1 MSADLG
7 DLQVVLAVA
16 RAKGF
21 REAARLSGSS
31 ASRLSDAV
39 RRAETAL
46 GIRLFHR
53 TTRAV
58 TLTEAGAALVARLAP
73 AVEEVENALD
83 AINGF
88 RDRPAGTLRLN
99 VPVSAARLIL
109 PSILPDFLKAYPEIR
124 VEVTAD
130 SAATDTLAAGFD
142 AGIRYDELLEQDM
155 IAVPIGPREQRF
167 ALAASPDYLARHGT
181 PTHPRELLQHACI
194 RGRFTNGN
202 RPAWEFERGEEAIR
216 IEPTGPLTISIGG
229 GVDLGVEAAL
239 QGVGLIML
247 FEQWLQPYLAS
258 GELVAV
264 LEPWWLRF
272 PGPYLYY
279 SDRRLV
285 PAPLRAFID
294 FIRDQ
299 DSLPR
304 RRDHVS

>member
-7 DLQVVLAVA
+7 DLQAVLAVA
-16 RAKGF
+16 KAKGF
-21 REAARLSGSS
+21 REAARLTATSP
-31 ASRLSDAV
+31 SRLSDAV

-46 GIRLFHR
+46 AIRLFHR

-58 TLTEAGAALVARLAP
+58 TLTEAGAALVSRLAP
-73 AVEEVENALD
+73 AIEEVESALD
-83 AINGF
+83 AVNGF

-124 VEVTAD
+124 VEITAD

-167 ALAASPDYLARHGT
+167 ALAASPDYLARCGT
-181 PTHPRELLQHACI
+181 PEHPRDLLQHACI

-202 RPAWEFERGEEAIR
+202 LPPWEFERGEESIR
-216 IEPTGPLTISIGG
+216 IEPAGPLTVSIGG

-247 FEQWLQPYLAS
+247 FEQWLEPYLAS
-258 GELVAV
+258 GGLVPV
-264 LEPWWLRF
+264 LEPWWQGF
-272 PGPYLYY
+272 TGPYLYY

-294 FIRDQ
+294 FIRD
-299 DSLPR
+299 R
-304 RRDHVS
+304 G

>member
-1 MSADLG
+1 MSADLS

-31 ASRLSDAV
+31 PSRLSDAV

-109 PSILPDFLKAYPEIR
+109 PSILPDFLKAYPEIQ

-167 ALAASPDYLARHGT
+167 ALVASPDYLARRGT

-202 RPAWEFERGEEAIR
+202 RAAWEFERGEESMR

-294 FIRDQ
+294 FVRDR
-299 DSLPR
+299 DSRSR
-304 RRDHVS
+304 RRDNVS

>member
-7 DLQVVLAVA
+7 DLQAVLAVA
-16 RAKGF
+16 KAKGF
-21 REAARLSGSS
+21 REAARLTATSP
-31 ASRLSDAV
+31 SRLSDAV

-58 TLTEAGAALVARLAP
+58 TLTEAGAALVSRLAP
-73 AVEEVENALD
+73 AIEEVESALD
-83 AINGF
+83 AVNGF

-124 VEVTAD
+124 VEITAD

-167 ALAASPDYLARHGT
+167 ALVASPGYLERCGT
-181 PTHPRELLQHACI
+181 PAHPRDLLQHACI

-202 RPAWEFERGEEAIR
+202 LPAWEFERGEESVR
-216 IEPTGPLTISIGG
+216 IEPTGPLTMSIGG

-239 QGVGLIML
+239 QGIGLIMI
-247 FEQWLQPYLAS
+247 FEQWVEPYLAS

-264 LEPWWLRF
+264 LEPWWQRF
-272 PGPYLYY
+272 TGPYLYY

-294 FIRDQ
+294 FIRDCG
-299 DSLPR
+299 
-304 RRDHVS
+304 

>member
-1 MSADLG
+1 MSADLS

-16 RAKGF
+16 KAKGF
-21 REAARLSGSS
+21 REAARLTGSS
-31 ASRLSDAV
+31 PSRLSDAV

-58 TLTEAGAALVARLAP
+58 TLTEAGAALVTRLAP
-73 AVEEVENALD
+73 AIEEVESALD

-109 PSILPDFLKAYPEIR
+109 PSILPAFLKAYPDIR
-124 VEVTAD
+124 VEITAD

-167 ALAASPDYLARHGT
+167 ALAASPDYLARCGT
-181 PTHPRELLQHACI
+181 PEHPRDLLQHACI

-202 RPAWEFERGEEAIR
+202 QPAWEFERGEESIR
-216 IEPTGPLTISIGG
+216 IEPSGPLTVSIGG

-239 QGVGLIML
+239 QGIGLIML
-247 FEQWLQPYLAS
+247 FEQWFEPYLQS
-258 GELVAV
+258 GALVPV
-264 LEPWWLRF
+264 LESWWPRF
-272 PGPYLYY
+272 TGPYLYY

-294 FIRDQ
+294 FVRD
-299 DSLPR
+299 R
-304 RRDHVS
+304 G

>member
-1 MSADLG
+1 MSADLS
-7 DLQVVLAVA
+7 DLQAVLAVA
-16 RAKGF
+16 KAKGF
-21 REAARLSGSS
+21 REAARLTATSP
-31 ASRLSDAV
+31 SRLSDAV

-58 TLTEAGAALVARLAP
+58 TLTEAGAALVSRLAP
-73 AVEEVENALD
+73 AIEEVESALD
-83 AINGF
+83 AVNGF

-124 VEVTAD
+124 VEITAD

-155 IAVPIGPREQRF
+155 IAVAIGPREQRF
-167 ALAASPDYLARHGT
+167 ALVASPDYLSRCGT
-181 PTHPRELLQHACI
+181 PAHPRDLLQHACI
-194 RGRFTNGN
+194 RGRFANGN
-202 RPAWEFERGEEAIR
+202 LPPWEFERGEESIR
-216 IEPTGPLTISIGG
+216 IEPAGPLTVSIGG

-247 FEQWLQPYLAS
+247 FEQWLEPYLQS
-258 GELVAV
+258 GALVPV
-264 LEPWWLRF
+264 LEPWWQRF
-272 PGPYLYY
+272 TGPYLYY

-294 FIRDQ
+294 FVRD
-299 DSLPR
+299 R
-304 RRDHVS
+304 G

>member
-7 DLQVVLAVA
+7 DLQLVLAVA

-21 REAARLSGSS
+21 REAARLSGTS

-167 ALAASPDYLARHGT
+167 ALVASPDYLARHGT
-181 PTHPRELLQHACI
+181 PAHPHDLLRHACI

-202 RPAWEFERGEEAIR
+202 QAAWEFERGEESIR
-216 IEPTGPLTISIGG
+216 IDPTGPLTVSIGG

-239 QGVGLIML
+239 QGVGLIMI
-247 FEQWLQPYLAS
+247 FEQWVQPYLDS

-272 PGPYLYY
+272 TGPYLYY

-294 FIRDQ
+294 FIRD
-299 DSLPR
+299 R
-304 RRDHVS
+304 G